1 MNFNLYL
8 DHIFKII
15 KNKWQ
20 LIQIEKKIHKK
31 IPTKKIK
38 N

>member
-20 LIQIEKKIHKK
+20 LIQIAKKIHKK
-31 IPTKKIK
+31 DTNKK